1 MSLDRAA
8 VAKIARLARLKME
21 PERLDAMTAE
31 LNQIL
36 SFVEEL
42 QGVNTDNVAPMTSVT
57 PMKLRHRADAVTDGG
72 KPEAVLKN
80 APQRQGDF
88 YTVPKVIE

>member
-8 VAKIARLARLKME
+8 VAKIAKLARLKME
-21 PERLDAMTAE
+21 PDRLEAMTSE
-31 LNQIL
+31 LNRIL

-42 QGVNTDNVAPMTSVT
+42 QSVPTDNVTPMTSVT
-57 PMKLRHRADAVTDGG
+57 PMKLRQREDVVTDGG
-72 KPEAVLKN
+72 NAEAVLKN

-88 YTVPKVIE
+88 YTVPKVVE

>member
-1 MSLDRAA
+1 MSLDRDA
-8 VAKIARLARLKME
+8 VAKIARLARLRME
-21 PERLDAMTAE
+21 PDRLEGMTAE
-31 LNQIL
+31 LNRIL

-42 QGVNTDNVAPMTSVT
+42 QAVNTDNIPPMTSVM
-57 PMKLRHRADAVTDGG
+57 PMKLRQREDMVNDGG

-88 YTVPKVIE
+88 YTVPKVVE

>member
-1 MSLDRAA
+1 MSLDKAA
-8 VAKIARLARLKME
+8 VAKIAKLARLKME
-21 PERLDAMTAE
+21 PDRQEAMASE
-31 LNQIL
+31 LNKIL

-42 QGVNTDNVAPMTSVT
+42 QAVNTDNVAPMTSVT
-57 PMKLRHRADAVTDGG
+57 PMKLRQREDAVTDGG
-72 KPEAVLKN
+72 NAEAVLRN

>member
-8 VAKIARLARLKME
+8 VAKIAKLARLKME
-21 PERLDAMTAE
+21 PDRLEVMASE
-31 LNQIL
+31 LNRIL

-42 QGVNTDNVAPMTSVT
+42 QAVNTDNVTPMTSVM
-57 PMKLRHRADAVTDGG
+57 PMKLRQREDAVTDGG
-72 KPEAVLKN
+72 DPEAVLKN

-88 YTVPKVIE
+88 YTVPKVVE

>member
-8 VAKIARLARLKME
+8 VAKIAKLARLKME
-21 PERLDAMTAE
+21 PDRIEAMTSE
-31 LNQIL
+31 LNRIL

-42 QGVNTDNVAPMTSVT
+42 QAVPTDNVTPMTSVT
-57 PMKLRHRADAVTDGG
+57 PMKLRQREDEVTDGG

-88 YTVPKVIE
+88 YTVPKVVE

>member
-1 MSLDRAA
+1 MSLDTAA
-8 VAKIARLARLKME
+8 VAKIAKLARLKTE
-21 PERLDAMTAE
+21 PDRLEAMASE
-31 LNQIL
+31 LNRIL

-42 QGVNTDNVAPMTSVT
+42 QAVNTDNVQPMTSVT
-57 PMKLRHRADAVTDGG
+57 PMKLRQREDAVTDGG

-88 YTVPKVIE
+88 YTVPKVVE

>member
-1 MSLDRAA
+1 MSLDKAA
-8 VAKIARLARLKME
+8 VAKIAKLARLKME
-21 PERLDAMTAE
+21 PDRQEAMASE
-31 LNQIL
+31 LNRIL

-42 QGVNTDNVAPMTSVT
+42 QGVNTDNVQPMTSVA
-57 PMKLRHRADAVTDGG
+57 PMKLRQREDAVTDGG

-88 YTVPKVIE
+88 YTVPKVVE

>member
-1 MSLDRAA
+1 MSLDRTA
-8 VAKIARLARLKME
+8 VAKIAKLARLKME
-21 PERLDAMTAE
+21 PERLDAMTSE
-31 LNQIL
+31 LNSIL

-42 QGVNTDNVAPMTSVT
+42 QAVNTDNIPPMTSVT
-57 PMKLRHRADAVTDGG
+57 PMKLRQREDEVTDGG

-88 YTVPKVIE
+88 YTVPKVVE

>member
-8 VAKIARLARLKME
+8 VAKIAKLARLKME
-21 PERLDAMTAE
+21 PDRLEAMTSE
-31 LNQIL
+31 LNRIL

-42 QGVNTDNVAPMTSVT
+42 QAVPTDNVTPMTSVT
-57 PMKLRHRADAVTDGG
+57 PMKLRQREDAVTDGG
-72 KPEAVLKN
+72 NAEAVLKN

-88 YTVPKVIE
+88 YTVPKVVE

>member
-1 MSLDRAA
+1 MSLDRTA
-8 VAKIARLARLKME
+8 VAKIAKLARLKMA
-21 PERLDAMTAE
+21 PERLDAMTGE
-31 LNQIL
+31 LNRIL

-42 QGVNTDNVAPMTSVT
+42 KSVNTDNVEPMTSVR
-57 PMKLRHRADAVTDGG
+57 PMKLRQRADEVTDGG

-88 YTVPKVIE
+88 FTVPKVIE

>member
-1 MSLDRAA
+1 MSLDRTA
-8 VAKIARLARLKME
+8 VAKIAKLARLKME

-31 LNQIL
+31 LNSIL
-36 SFVEEL
+36 TFVEEL
-42 QGVNTDNVAPMTSVT
+42 QAVNTDNIPPMTSVT
-57 PMKLRHRADAVTDGG
+57 PMKLRQREDEVTDGG

-88 YTVPKVIE
+88 YTVPKVVE

>member
-1 MSLDRAA
+1 M
-8 VAKIARLARLKME
+8 AKIARLARLRME
-21 PERLDAMTAE
+21 PDRLEGMTAE
-31 LNQIL
+31 LNRIL

-42 QGVNTDNVAPMTSVT
+42 QAVNTDNIPPMTSVM
-57 PMKLRHRADAVTDGG
+57 PMKLRQREDMVNDGG

-88 YTVPKVIE
+88 YTVPKVVE